1 MHYLGLFDKGIGL
14 CLQCIPQATLQVYA
28 RAQESSKQRVEE
40 QRLAAQA
47 QALYGQLLSQQQ
59 HTLSENVEQATQD
72 SAVHTSGGGV
82 SYGRQRRA
90 ALHGQA
96 GEGSLVEAGSSSA
109 VLEEAVGVNGR
120 SQEADWDGQGL
131 VSSCI
136 GAGTVPRSDTAVQS
150 SAAVTPALPAALH
163 DVAQSSGWS
172 IRGLLS
178 LPGRCVGWR
187 VETRPHL
194 SSSLLHVGAAALW
207 YRWCMSFEKTAR
219 VCGLAAGEELPAAWK
234 HALSSSL

>member
-1 MHYLGLFDKGIGL
+1 MSLECRCITWVGLFDKGIEL
-14 CLQCIPQATLQVYA
+14 RLQCIPQATLQVYA
-28 RAQESSKQRVEE
+28 SAQESSKQRVEE

-59 HTLSENVEQATQD
+59 HALGKNVEQVTQD

-90 ALHGQA
+90 TLHGQA
-96 GEGSLVEAGSSSA
+96 GEGSLVEAGSSS
-109 VLEEAVGVNGR
+109 VVIEEAASVNGR
-120 SQEADWDGQGL
+120 LKESGPDGQRL

-136 GAGTVPRSDTAVQS
+136 GAGTVPRSDAAVQS
-150 SAAVTPALPAALH
+150 SAAVTPALPSALH

-187 VETRPHL
+187 VEARPHL
-194 SSSLLHVGAAALW
+194 SSSFLHLLHVGTAALR
-207 YRWCMSFEKTAR
+207 YRLCMSFDKTASICR
-219 VCGLAAGEELPAAWK
+219 SAA
-234 HALSSSL
+234 